1 MDRSPTAVFVIGLKV
16 DKSAAEALA
25 RIDDKKYA
33 LPWRHD
39 GRRVFKAGINYSTK
53 KRTVTEWKYE

>member
-1 MDRSPTAVFVIGLKV
+1 MELKV